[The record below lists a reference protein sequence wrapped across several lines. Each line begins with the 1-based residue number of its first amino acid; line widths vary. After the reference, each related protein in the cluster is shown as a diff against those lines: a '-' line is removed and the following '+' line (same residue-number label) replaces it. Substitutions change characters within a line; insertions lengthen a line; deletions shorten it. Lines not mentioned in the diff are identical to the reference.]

1 MSTQKRYAQP
11 KAPNERGG
19 RKDTRQKRTPTEKAR
34 QLDSVRGETIRDSGA
49 ENTITPT

>member
-1 MSTQKRYAQP
+1 MSAPKRYAHP
-11 KAPNERGG
+11 KAPNERSG
-19 RKDTRQKRTPTEKAR
+19 RKDTRQNTEKAR